1 MKYVKRLRHGDM
13 VLFKMS
19 DSVNQNK
26 KNTNSREVE
35 KVVVGLGEVTGHS
48 HDVVAEEGVTLKVY
62 SNDSKLDTMTSDE
75 IADMEN
81 LIFEVIGGNAVI
93 SHDEHDEL
101 VLDEGTWLRSFQVEY
116 NPFKKMVDKV
126 RD

>member
-1 MKYVKRLRHGDM
+1 MKYLKTVRHGDM
-13 VLFKMS
+13 VLFKL
-19 DSVNQNK
+19 NK
-26 KNTNSREVE
+26 SEAKIPSSSRNLE
-35 KVVVGLGEVTGHS
+35 KVIVGLGEVTGHS

-62 SNDSKLDTMTSDE
+62 SDNSKLAEMTSDE
-75 IADMEN
+75 IATMEN

-93 SHDEHDEL
+93 SHDEHDEI

-116 NPFKKMVDKV
+116 NPFKQMVDKV

>member
-1 MKYVKRLRHGDM
+1 MSKYVKRLRHGDM
-13 VLFKMS
+13 VLFKLNPANFKTP
-19 DSVNQNK
+19 SV
-26 KNTNSREVE
+26 SRNVD

-48 HDVVAEEGVTLKVY
+48 HDVVAEEGVNLKVY
-62 SNDSKLDTMTSDE
+62 GNDSKLESMTSDE
-75 IADMEN
+75 IATMEN

-116 NPFKKMVDKV
+116 NPFKKMIDKV

>member
-1 MKYVKRLRHGDM
+1 MKYLKRVRHGDM
-13 VLFKMS
+13 VLFKMNS
-19 DSVNQNK
+19 K
-26 KNTNSREVE
+26 TELKNSREMD

-62 SNDSKLDTMTSDE
+62 SDNDKLTEMTSDE
-75 IADMEN
+75 IATMEN
-81 LIFEVIGGNAVI
+81 LIFDVIGGNAVI

-101 VLDEGTWLRSFQVEY
+101 VLDEGRWQRSFQVEY
-116 NPFKKMVDKV
+116 NPFSKMVDKV

>member
-1 MKYVKRLRHGDM
+1 MKYLKTLRHGDM
-13 VLFKMS
+13 VLFKLNPS
-19 DSVNQNK
+19 NAKTPSV
-26 KNTNSREVE
+26 SRKVE

-48 HDVVAEEGVTLKVY
+48 HDVVAEEGVILKIY
-62 SNDSKLDTMTSDE
+62 SDNSKLTEMTSDE
-75 IADMEN
+75 IATMEN

-116 NPFKKMVDKV
+116 NPFKQMVDKV

>member
-1 MKYVKRLRHGDM
+1 MSKYVKRLRHGDM
-13 VLFKMS
+13 VLFKLNPANAQTPS
-19 DSVNQNK
+19 I
-26 KNTNSREVE
+26 SREVE

-48 HDVVAEEGVTLKVY
+48 HDVVAAEGVTLKVY
-62 SNDSKLDTMTSDE
+62 GKDSKLETMTSDE
-75 IADMEN
+75 IATMEN

-116 NPFKKMVDKV
+116 NPFKQMIDKV